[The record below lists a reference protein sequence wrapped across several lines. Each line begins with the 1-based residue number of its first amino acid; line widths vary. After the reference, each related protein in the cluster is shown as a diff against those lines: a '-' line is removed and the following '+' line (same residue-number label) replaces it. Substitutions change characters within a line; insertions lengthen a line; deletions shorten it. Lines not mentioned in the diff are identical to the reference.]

1 MSYVIVTDSAANLPE
16 EIYEQFNITVLS
28 LSFHVDGKEYTSG
41 TSSSGAAVEANVSES
56 SGHSG
61 GEKPD
66 GEPPSGGKPDG
77 EPPSGGKPD
86 GEPPSGG
93 KPGSE

>member
-1 MSYVIVTDSAANLPE
+1 METYRRF
-16 EIYEQFNITVLS
+16 IYISS
-28 LSFHVDGKEYTSG
+28 LTCDAESIDLNGYKLYVDGKEYTSG
-41 TSSSGAAVEANVSES
+41 TSSSGAAVEANVSEGG
-56 SGHSG
+56 GHSG

-77 EPPSGGKPD
+77 EPPSG
-86 GEPPSGG
+86 E